1 MIKYAG
7 LAAIGAGSFLLS
19 IYVSNTFNKRIRQ
32 LEIFQLMLS
41 DIVNTLKYSPVNV
54 SEMLLNYTREQYA
67 PFDVTAKNIVEKL
80 KLPYVN
86 LSDVWKEE
94 FNLLKKELNI
104 NEREYTLIISAGEAL
119 ALNER
124 EKIIARL
131 NLISESLIADIQ
143 NADKDKR
150 EKGNMYKKLI
160 LLGGAFLI
168 VLLI

>member
-1 MIKYAG
+1 M
-7 LAAIGAGSFLLS
+7 
-19 IYVSNTFNKRIRQ
+19 
-32 LEIFQLMLS
+32 
-41 DIVNTLKYSPVNV
+41 
-54 SEMLLNYTREQYA
+54 
-67 PFDVTAKNIVEKL
+67 
-80 KLPYVN
+80 N